1 MNHMTT
7 AYIGL
12 GSNLGNSKTIL
23 NGVVKLLANSEH
35 FCMPVISSFYQSTPV
50 GYEDQPD
57 FINAVIKVDT
67 SLSAPSLLKL
77 LMAVEKAVGRKRDE
91 KLKDGPRIVD
101 CDLLLFGR
109 EELNTEN
116 LIVPHPRM
124 TKRLFVLEPLIEVG
138 PKAFIPG
145 FGYVKDVL
153 AEFQEQKLFG
163 DQKVTK
169 LVA

>member
-1 MNHMTT
+1 MNHMIT

-12 GSNLGNSKTIL
+12 GSNLGNSQTVL

-35 FCMPVISSFYQSTPV
+35 FCMPVMSSFYQSSPV

-57 FINAVIKVDT
+57 FINAVVKVDT
-67 SLSAPSLLKL
+67 SLSAQSLLKF

-109 EELNTEN
+109 EEVKTEN
-116 LIVPHPRM
+116 LVVPHPRM

-145 FGYVKDVL
+145 FGYAKAL
-153 AEFQEQKLFG
+153 LEEFQEQNLFV
-163 DQKVTK
+163 DQKITK

>member
-1 MNHMTT
+1 MIT

-12 GSNLGNSKTIL
+12 GSNMGNSKKIL
-23 NGVVKLLANSEH
+23 NGVIKLLANSDH
-35 FCMPVISSFYQSTPV
+35 FCLPVMSSFYQTSPI
-50 GYEDQPD
+50 GYEGQDD

-67 SLSAPSLLKL
+67 SLNAEALLRFL
-77 LMAVEKAVGRKRDE
+77 LAIEKAVGRNRDP
-91 KLKDGPRIVD
+91 KLKDGPRPVD

-109 EELNTEN
+109 EEIRTDD

-124 TKRLFVLEPLIEVG
+124 TKRLFVLEPLIEIA

-145 FGYVKDVL
+145 FGYAKEVFK
-153 AEFQEQKLFG
+153 EFEEQNLFA